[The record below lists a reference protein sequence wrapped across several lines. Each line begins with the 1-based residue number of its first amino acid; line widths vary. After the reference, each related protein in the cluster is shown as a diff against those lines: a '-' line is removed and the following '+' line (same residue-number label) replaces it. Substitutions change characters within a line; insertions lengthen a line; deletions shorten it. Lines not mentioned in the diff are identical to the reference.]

1 MLAVE
6 QWRTGERYLERLAP
20 AASAPAEEV
29 AQAVAAELRRRLGG
43 AFTVQELVDLY
54 GSGTGWLL
62 DLAARIAPEHP
73 DAWDPRV
80 ADAAFLRYLRHAQDW
95 GGGRLVAYDNEDDP
109 GL

>member
-6 QWRTGERYLERLAP
+6 QWRTGERYLDRLSP
-20 AASAPAEEV
+20 AATGLAEDV
-29 AQAVAAELRRRLGG
+29 ARAVGAELRRRLGG

-54 GSGTGWLL
+54 GSGTSWAL

-80 ADAAFLRYLRHAQDW
+80 ADAAFFRYLRHAQDW
-95 GGGRLVAYDNEDDP
+95 GGGRIVAYDDEQEP
-109 GL
+109 MP

>member
-6 QWRTGERYLERLAP
+6 QWRTGERYLERLDD
-20 AASAPAEEV
+20 AASVPSEDV
-29 AQAVAAELRRRLGG
+29 ARAVGAELRRRLGG

-54 GSGTGWLL
+54 GSGTSWAL

-80 ADAAFLRYLRHAQDW
+80 ADAAFFRYLRHAQDW
-95 GGGRLVAYDNEDDP
+95 GGGRLVAYDDEQDP
-109 GL
+109 LP

>member
-6 QWRTGERYLERLAP
+6 QWRTGERYLERLG
-20 AASAPAEEV
+20 AAESGPAEDV
-29 AQAVAAELRRRLGG
+29 ARAVAAELRRRLGG

-54 GSGTGWLL
+54 GSGTGWVLE
-62 DLAARIAPEHP
+62 LAARIAPEHP

-95 GGGRLVAYDNEDDP
+95 GGGRIVAYDDEQEP
-109 GL
+109 LP